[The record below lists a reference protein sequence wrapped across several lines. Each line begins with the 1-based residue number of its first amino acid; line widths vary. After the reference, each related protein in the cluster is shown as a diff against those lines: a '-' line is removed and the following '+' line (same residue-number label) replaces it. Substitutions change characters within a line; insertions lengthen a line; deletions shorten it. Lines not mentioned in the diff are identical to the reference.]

1 MRRKIKLPNLKN
13 MIANYLKQ
21 QQEFAEKYSEKTVV
35 LIQVGSFYEL
45 YEYNPEKTDENLAWP
60 DKRIGQV
67 KEISEL
73 LNMVIT
79 RKDKKKPY
87 ALNNCDMVGFPVVS
101 YEKHRDVLLHN
112 NYTIVRIDQRKNAKD
127 ELERYTAE
135 ILSPSTNLE
144 NISSIPVSNN
154 IVSIYIEILKKTF
167 MKEDYTVVVGLS
179 CIDVTTGQNTVL
191 EIYSQD
197 KNAIVAIQEIYRYLS
212 IIRPREVLVNLINGD
227 LQYQEFLC
235 QMLELGQT
243 TTLVFKHGVTPD
255 FLKVEYQ
262 TKFLSKTFNIGKTVI
277 EDLGLERISYGCI
290 SYLVLLQ
297 YCYEHNSHCIEKL
310 NKPNTS
316 WLEVEKYLILMHNS
330 IGQLNLLPSEKS
342 AIKMRH
348 NRLNK
353 NIDSLFSVVNYTK
366 TSLGKRYLMN
376 MLTCPST
383 SVKDLNISYDMIE
396 FMTCNRNVLKELSNK
411 LKEIPDIERYQR
423 KLYLKII
430 KPHELSI
437 LFSAYI
443 KIVDIY
449 TTIYNTKE
457 GSKIFS
463 LLFDSTEFSECLS
476 KVLSKF
482 KLDVLSKSRIDN
494 GKLVYT
500 NEKIEKGVDDEEE
513 EEDDDTEDLH
523 LLYPGFDPQ
532 FDRYCSEIKST
543 RAKLDRIVANLNTH
557 LEKTKGKKIVYNP
570 DSKKNRNLSLWTTVH
585 KAEVLKKTDLRLT
598 YIHVNKEVMVTSDV
612 IAQTCKKFADLQLDM
627 AKYLYATYMVTIS
640 EVSKYTFFNTLT
652 TFISKVDYI
661 CSGATCAIEN
671 KYFRPKIEGK
681 ESFFD
686 FQNMRHPIVE
696 CLIPDSYIC
705 NDVTLEKTK
714 GILLYGQN
722 SSGKSTFGKA
732 IALNIILAQAGLYT
746 AGNLRFYPYNR
757 IITRLSGGDS
767 VLEGLSS
774 FVIEMKE
781 LRTILRNADA
791 SSLVIADEI
800 ARGTE
805 SVSAISLTVS
815 SVTYLLEKN
824 VSFIFSTHLHALTE
838 MKDIVDAK
846 EKLRI
851 CHLALRYDNERNV
864 LVYDRKLKDGPGDS
878 VYGLE
883 VAQSLNLDPAFVS
896 HAYAVRKEIVR
907 EATLLMSNKKS
918 KYNSKVYLDACI
930 ICGCT
935 DVKKLQTH
943 HIEEQHK
950 SDEAGFIGFSHKNIP
965 GNLIEICDVCHES
978 LHSQKLALTKQVTS
992 AGVSLTV
999 I

>member
-1 MRRKIKLPNLKN
+1 
-13 MIANYLKQ
+13 MIVSYLKQ
-21 QQEFAEKYSEKTVV
+21 QQEYAEKYSEKTVV

-45 YEYNPEKTDENLAWP
+45 YEYNPEKCDDNHAWP
-60 DKRIGQV
+60 EKRVGVV

-127 ELERYTAE
+127 EIERFTAE

-144 NISSIPVSNN
+144 NISSLPVSNN

-167 MKEDYTVVVGLS
+167 VKEDYTVAAGLS

-191 EIYSQD
+191 EIYSQE
-197 KNAIVAIQEIYRYLS
+197 KNAIVALQEIYRYLS
-212 IIRPREVLVNLINGD
+212 IIRPREILVNLISGD
-227 LQYQEFLC
+227 KSDNKSYEEFLI
-235 QMLELGQT
+235 QMLELDKNV
-243 TTLVFKHGVTPD
+243 TLVFKHGIEPD
-255 FLKVEYQ
+255 FVKLEYQ
-262 TKFLSKTFNIGKTVI
+262 TKFLSKTFNTGKTVI
-277 EDLGLERISYGCI
+277 EDFGLERISYGRI
-290 SYLVLLQ
+290 SYIVLLQ
-297 YCYEHNSHCIEKL
+297 YCYEHNKHCIEKL

-316 WLEVEKYLILMHNS
+316 WLEVEKYLVLMHNS
-330 IGQLNLLPSEKS
+330 IGQLNLLPNERGGDRV
-342 AIKMRH
+342 KMRH

-353 NIDSLFSVVNYTK
+353 TIDSLFSVINYTK

-376 MLTCPST
+376 MLTCPT
-383 SVKDLNISYDMIE
+383 TNVADLNISYDMIE
-396 FMTCNRNVLKELSNK
+396 FLTCNRNILKDLTMK
-411 LKEIPDIERYQR
+411 LREIPDIERYQR

-437 LFSAYI
+437 LFAAYV

-449 TTIYNTKE
+449 TTIYKTGEN
-457 GSKIFS
+457 SKIFS
-463 LLFDSTEFSECLS
+463 LLFDSTEFSACLS

-482 KLDVLSKSRIDN
+482 KLDVLAKSRIDN

-500 NEKIEKGVDDEEE
+500 NEKVEKDDDE
-513 EEDDDTEDLH
+513 EEDDDEGEELR
-523 LLYPGFDPQ
+523 LLYPGFDPRY
-532 FDRYCSEIKST
+532 DRYCVETKST
-543 RAKLDRIVANLNTH
+543 RAKLDKIVDGLNAH
-557 LEKTKGKKIVYNP
+557 LEGTRGKKIIYNP
-570 DSKKNRNLSLWTTVH
+570 DSKKDRNLVLWTTPA
-585 KAEVLKKTDLRLT
+585 KAEVLKKANCRLT
-598 YIHVNKEVMVTSDV
+598 YINNNKEVMLTSEV
-612 IAQTCKKFADLQLDM
+612 IAQACKKFADLQLDT
-627 AKYLYATYMVTIS
+627 AKYLYSTYMVTIS
-640 EVSKYTFFNTLT
+640 EVAVYTFFHTITN
-652 TFISKVDYI
+652 FISKVDYI

-671 KYFRPKIEGK
+671 KYYRPTIEGNA
-681 ESFFD
+681 SFFD

-705 NDVTLEKTK
+705 NDVCLEKTK

-781 LRTILRNADA
+781 LRTILRNADS

-805 SVSAISLTVS
+805 SVSAVSLTVS
-815 SVTYLLEKN
+815 SVSYLLERN
-824 VSFIFSTHLHALTE
+824 VSFVFSTHLHALTE

-883 VAQSLNLDPAFVS
+883 VAQSLNLDPEFIT

-907 EATLLMSNKKS
+907 ENTLLMSNKKS
-918 KYNSKVYLDACI
+918 KYNSKVYLDSCI
-930 ICGCT
+930 ICGCK
-935 DVKKLQTH
+935 DVKRLQTH

-965 GNLIEICDVCHES
+965 GNLVEICDVCHES
-978 LHSQKLALTKQVTS
+978 LHSQKLAITKQVTS